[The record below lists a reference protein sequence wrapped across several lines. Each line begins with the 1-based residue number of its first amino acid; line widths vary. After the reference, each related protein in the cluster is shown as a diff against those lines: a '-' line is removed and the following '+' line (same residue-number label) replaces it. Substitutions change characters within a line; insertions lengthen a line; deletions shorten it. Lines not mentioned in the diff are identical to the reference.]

1 MTQNDSDSSL
11 IDAQLV
17 QTQASE
23 TLMLRQQRNECKTNA
38 FEMSD
43 AMTQTINLRASNQ

>member
-1 MTQNDSDSSL
+1 MTQNESDSSL
-11 IDAQLV
+11 IDAQPV
-17 QTQASE
+17 QTQA
-23 TLMLRQQRNECKTNA
+23 RQQRNECKTNA